1 MRIYEAVV
9 RVLEDVGVEAAFG
22 GAGEGITGL
31 MMALKRSERIR
42 TVITRNEQ
50 AASFMACGYAMYSG
64 KPGFCFASAGPG
76 AFNLFSGL
84 ATALAG
90 CYPVLAV
97 SGYADR
103 RFRGWGALNE
113 TSGLSGT
120 PDSRTMFAATTKAS
134 FVIDDPG
141 EVFDVLEEAVNL
153 AFAGRPGPVHV
164 HVPRD
169 LDDRS
174 VKVRGIRPVRLA
186 VAPVLP
192 DPARVEEIAEV
203 LAQAVAGRRR
213 VVVLAGFGAV
223 LSGAGPE
230 IERLIERFGFPL
242 LTTLDGKG
250 VVSER
255 HPLAAGVFADS
266 GHASAWREFREAD
279 VVLCVG
285 NSLGQHATFDYR
297 EDLFDG
303 KVLVHVNISEAEFH
317 KAYKPDYTLLSDA
330 RPAVAAIAGA
340 LERRAGGAPP
350 AEARVRGR
358 EVRPIVHLTGKIHP
372 GELAREIGGM
382 LPPRAVLLA
391 DSGAHASWL
400 GYHVELRDG
409 QRFRKHDAFGAM
421 AAHVNGAIGVKLAH
435 PDRTV
440 VVGCGDGCYTMGGF
454 ELMTAVEHEIPVIW
468 VVFNDHEYKLV
479 KLAQLFEHQETAFVD
494 FQNPDFAAY
503 ARACGAEA
511 HTAETIEDFRSAFRT
526 ALDSGRPTLID
537 AHVSRCPAPHYSP
550 SPKGLIAGLTETFE
564 SRLHT

>member
-9 RVLEDVGVEAAFG
+9 RALEDVGVDAAFG
-22 GAGEGITGL
+22 GAGEGISGL
-31 MMALKRSERIR
+31 MLALKHSARIR

-103 RFRGWGALNE
+103 RFQGWGALNE
-113 TSGLSGT
+113 TSGRGGT
-120 PDSRTMFAATTKAS
+120 PDSRAMFAATTKAS
-134 FVIDDPG
+134 FLIDDPG
-141 EVFDVLEEAVNL
+141 QVFDVLEEAVNL

-169 LDDRS
+169 LDERG
-174 VKVRGIRPVRLA
+174 VKIRGARPVRLD

-192 DPARVEEIAEV
+192 DPAQVEEIARV
-203 LAQAVAGRRR
+203 LADAVAERRR

-223 LSGAGPE
+223 RSGAGPE
-230 IERLIERFGFPL
+230 IGRLVERFQFPL

-250 VVSER
+250 IVPER

-266 GHASAWREFREAD
+266 GHSSAWKAFREAD

-285 NSLGQHATFDYR
+285 SSLGQHATFDYR

-303 KVLVHVNISEAEFH
+303 KVLLYVNIAEAEFH
-317 KAYKPDYTLLSDA
+317 KAYKPDRTLLSDA
-330 RPAVAAIAGA
+330 RPAVAAITEA
-340 LERRAGGAPP
+340 LERRVGEVPR
-350 AEARVRGR
+350 ARVRGR
-358 EVRPIVHLTGKIHP
+358 DWDAWPIVHVTDKIHP
-372 GELAREIGGM
+372 GELAREIGRM

-400 GYHVELRDG
+400 GYHAELRDD
-409 QRFRKHDAFGAM
+409 QRFRKADAFGAM
-421 AAHVNGAIGVKLAH
+421 SAHVNGAIGVKLAH

-454 ELMTAVEHEIPVIW
+454 ELMTAVEHEIPVVW

-479 KLAQLFEHQETAFVD
+479 KLAQLFEHQETALVE

-511 HTAETIEDFRSAFRT
+511 HTAETLADFKDAFGT
-526 ALDSGRPTLID
+526 ALASSRPTLID
-537 AHVSRCPAPHYSP
+537 ARISRSPAPHYSP
-550 SPKGLIAGLTETFE
+550 SPKGLIAGLTETLE
-564 SRLHT
+564 SRLHD